1 MTPQCA
7 CDEIDE
13 SVRSVY
19 KAFMEGDINKEGAL
33 SELSYLREDLE
44 LRSNMLE
51 HSLEEA
57 KLFIE
62 SKLFIR
68 MVAHQIS
75 QHLP

>member
-1 MTPQCA
+1 
-7 CDEIDE
+7 
-13 SVRSVY
+13 
-19 KAFMEGDINKEGAL
+19 
-33 SELSYLREDLE
+33 
-44 LRSNMLE
+44 MLE